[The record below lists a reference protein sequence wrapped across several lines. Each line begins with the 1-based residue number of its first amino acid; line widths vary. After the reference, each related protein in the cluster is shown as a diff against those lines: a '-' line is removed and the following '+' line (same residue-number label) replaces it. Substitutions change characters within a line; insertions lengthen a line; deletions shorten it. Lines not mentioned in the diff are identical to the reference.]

1 MTTKAKIPALTGLRA
16 VAAGMVF
23 FYHWFFQYV
32 DELPLLIGAPFKA
45 GYVGV
50 PIFFALSGFLITMRY
65 LDDFGQKKITYGRY
79 LYKRF
84 MRIFPLYFAVVTLFV
99 AAFGRPHNMIPDS
112 WQGWLSIYTL
122 TQALFPDWFF
132 LGTLVGWTL
141 TIELIFYIV
150 APLMLKLFYQKS
162 VRQVLIICAAA
173 SLLMVGVGI
182 GFSFLPPVANSLL
195 GAERDWLMH
204 YTFFGHAPDF
214 FAGMFAAYLFLAR
227 GDEETLRQ
235 RASWLIWGSVV
246 LAYAAILALVV
257 RDAPL
262 GTPENRGLGFL
273 VALAGSVLVLATA
286 LDRDGRSLVTRFL
299 GLRWMVYLGAISYAL
314 YLIQLTEPIQWL
326 YWLALG
332 KYGGVENRILQA
344 VLIYLIATPIAALF
358 YELIEK
364 PTHRLLAAWGRAA
377 AVNRAQRIGS
387 RPET

>member
-1 MTTKAKIPALTGLRA
+1 MTTKAKIPALTGLRTI
-16 VAAGMVF
+16 AAGLVF

-32 DELPLLIGAPFKA
+32 DELPLWIGAPFKV

-50 PIFFALSGFLITMRY
+50 PIFFALSGFLITLRY
-65 LDDFGQKKITYGRY
+65 LDDFGQKKITYRHY

-84 MRIFPLYFAVVTLFV
+84 IRIFPLYIAVVTLFV
-99 AAFGRPHNMIPDS
+99 AAFGRPLNMIPDS

-141 TIELIFYIV
+141 TIELIFYLV
-150 APLMLKLFYQKS
+150 APVLLKLFYRKS
-162 VRQVLIICAAA
+162 IWQTLAICLAA
-173 SLLMVGVGI
+173 SVLMLGI
-182 GFSFLPPVANSLL
+182 GLSFSFFPPVANSIL

-214 FAGMFAAYLFLAR
+214 FVGMFFAYLFLAHR
-227 GDEETLRQ
+227 QDARLRRQ
-235 RASWLIWGSVV
+235 ASKLIWGSII
-246 LAYAAILALVV
+246 LAYAAALLLAI
-257 RDAPL
+257 RDLPL
-262 GTPENRGLGFL
+262 GAPENRVLGFL
-273 VALAGSVLVLATA
+273 IALAGSVLVLATA
-286 LDRDGRSLVTRFL
+286 LDDDNRNPVTRFL

-326 YWLALG
+326 YWLGLG
-332 KYGGVENRILQA
+332 EYGGIENRIFQA

-364 PTHRLLAAWGRAA
+364 PTHRLL
-377 AVNRAQRIGS
+377 S
-387 RPET
+387 RRKSVV